1 MRKAAEE
8 AALIRKGKLDLL
20 RRKDAGY
27 RCPGHRNLKA
37 RRHCERPKSEAHPP
51 DRPISRH
58 MLLADRFSCAVWWNE
73 IGGISRFGGPL
84 SKVDRQ
90 VDQGRLVARFRTDHS
105 ASAPPIF
112 ALIDHDQ
119 TSKTCRKNK
128 NSPEW
133 ASRQTPSFW

>member
-27 RCPGHRNLKA
+27 QCPGHRNPKA

-73 IGGISRFGGPL
+73 IGGISPVEGGAL
-84 SKVDRQ
+84 SEAIGKSIRAV
-90 VDQGRLVARFRTDHS
+90 RLRGSGPTIRLQHRRS
-105 ASAPPIF
+105 S
-112 ALIDHDQ
+112 H
-119 TSKTCRKNK
+119 
-128 NSPEW
+128 
-133 ASRQTPSFW
+133 